1 MAENTFLGKGM
12 KFPPQINPATGRFVT
27 VSENESVKESIYIIL
42 MTQQSERPLRPLFG
56 SNIMSYTFM
65 DLNLTNLTMV
75 VRTVKELIMIQEP
88 RVQDVQVR
96 LSQGAQADVILFDIS
111 YTVISS
117 NTRDNFVFPFYLNV
131 DETSEEEGEPE
142 TYEPETVE
150 EVVY

>member
-1 MAENTFLGKGM
+1 M
-12 KFPPQINPATGRFVT
+12 
-27 VSENESVKESIYIIL
+27 
-42 MTQQSERPLRPLFG
+42 
-56 SNIMSYTFM
+56 
-65 DLNLTNLTMV
+65 
-75 VRTVKELIMIQEP
+75 KELIMIQEP